1 MNSYIDTRS
10 IDNKREILEQEIDDL
25 QLKYRKANF
34 EALKIEEK
42 LIAKQ
47 QELKEFRE
55 FEQTVKLNQRITN

>member
-10 IDNKREILEQEIDDL
+10 IDTKRELLEQEIDDL

-47 QELKEFRE
+47 RELKEFRE
-55 FEQTVKLNQRITN
+55 FEQTMKKNQEL